1 MSSIAE
7 LPPTELHSF
16 ADMAED
22 EAYSHPQGPRRTRML
37 GIAYKMRATANLAV
51 WLGDELKVEVV
62 KETPGTKAW

>member
-7 LPPTELHSF
+7 MPFTELHAF

-37 GIAYKMRATANLAV
+37 GVAYKMRATANLAL
-51 WLGDELKVEVV
+51 WLGDEIKVEVV
-62 KETPGTKAW
+62 QTKAPAF